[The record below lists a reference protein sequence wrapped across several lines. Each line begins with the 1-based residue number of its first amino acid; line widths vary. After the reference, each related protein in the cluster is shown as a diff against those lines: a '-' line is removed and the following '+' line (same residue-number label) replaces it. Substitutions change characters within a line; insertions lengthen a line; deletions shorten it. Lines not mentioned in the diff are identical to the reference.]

1 MKYEKKSKV
10 IDAVQIN
17 KLADAD
23 TVIRDC
29 PHIVGV
35 YDARVFTEDPGAN
48 YIRFEGT
55 DADYQVDFH
64 DYIVWNKDGVKVVS
78 KDKFESRYRS
88 VPEFKINGGLIHT
101 NIVTSTNPGII
112 KPPNYYPG

>member
-1 MKYEKKSKV
+1 MKYERRSAV

-23 TVIRDC
+23 TVIQDC

-64 DYIVWNKDGVKVVS
+64 DYIVWNKDDVNVVS
-78 KDKFESRYRS
+78 KKKFEKKYQLSWQSNMITWNPNTTY
-88 VPEFKINGGLIHT
+88 T
-101 NIVTSTNPGII
+101 TSTNTSGPLVDVL
-112 KPPNYYPG
+112 Y

>member
-1 MKYEKKSKV
+1 MKYERRSAV

-35 YDARVFTEDPGAN
+35 NDVWVFTEDPEAN
-48 YIRFEGT
+48 YIRFEGV
-55 DADYQVDFH
+55 DADYQVDFY
-64 DYIVWNKDGVKVVS
+64 DYLVWDGDGVKVVS
-78 KDKFESRYRS
+78 KKKFEKKYRPS
-88 VPEFKINGGLIHT
+88 YT
-101 NIVTSTNPGII
+101 NNLTISTSTSPGIVSGMGFA
-112 KPPNYYPG
+112 KYPG